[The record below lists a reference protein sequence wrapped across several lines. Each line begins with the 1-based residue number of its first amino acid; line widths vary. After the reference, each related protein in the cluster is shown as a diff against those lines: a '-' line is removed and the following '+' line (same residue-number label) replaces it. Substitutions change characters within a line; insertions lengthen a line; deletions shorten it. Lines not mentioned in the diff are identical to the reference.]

1 MQRFLA
7 AARSVSFFL
16 LSFGGNEQWGNDAK
30 ICKREGEGERKRKR
44 ERTYAIDAWLPLL
57 SRLPFFFADP
67 MLSAPPF
74 VAIVA
79 IVVVY

>member
-1 MQRFLA
+1 MQRSLA

-16 LSFGGNEQWGNDAK
+16 LSFGGNEQWWNDAK
-30 ICKREGEGERKRKR
+30 RRKRERERERKRNR

-57 SRLPFFFADP
+57 SRFPFFFADS

-79 IVVVY
+79 IVVVS